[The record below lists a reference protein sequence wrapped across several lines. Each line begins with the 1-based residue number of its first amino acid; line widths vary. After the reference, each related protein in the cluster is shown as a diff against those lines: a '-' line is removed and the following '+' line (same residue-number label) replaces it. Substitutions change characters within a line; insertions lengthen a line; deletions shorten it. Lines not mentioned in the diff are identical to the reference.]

1 MKPIFYQAAWA
12 LCLAGVGGSVMAQGQ
27 PRAMPTIAVTDLAYE
42 ERVQEYFE
50 VARIRQRTAVNANY
64 YGMSAS
70 QQTEGTYAAGTY
82 SYVEQTELR
91 NFTADLKGAMLKG
104 GGVKL
109 IQGRGFD
116 AGAPQPSK
124 GEQVLHQMQTGK
136 APAKPVRQ
144 PSVNDIIARIKKGEF
159 AGADYVLF
167 GSLSSIQFRDEL
179 SPLQGTNNASYL
191 FSLDLVSDF
200 SLIST
205 RTYEIKASFSAQGSG
220 QDVKL
225 ISRRGD
231 VVVPNRGKVIRETSQ
246 TLAESAYG
254 QLLQQ
259 LGVTSGMPVGYKQGG
274 STGGAGGPAPE
285 APQATETPVMVFK

>member
-1 MKPIFYQAAWA
+1 MKPNFYQRALA
-12 LCLAGVGGSVMAQGQ
+12 LCLVGASGAVLAQ
-27 PRAMPTIAVTDLAYE
+27 PRAMPTVAVTDLAYE

-50 VARIRQRTAVNANY
+50 VARIKQRTAVNANY

-91 NFTADLKGAMLKG
+91 NFTADLKGALLKG

-144 PSVNDIIARIKKGEF
+144 PSVNDIISRIKKGEF

-179 SPLQGTNNASYL
+179 SPLQGTTNASYL

-205 RTYEIKASFSAQGSG
+205 RTYEIKAAFSAQGAG

-246 TLAESAYG
+246 TLAESAYV
-254 QLLQQ
+254 QLLEQ
-259 LGVTSGMPVGYKQGG
+259 LGITSGMPVGYKQNG
-274 STGGAGGPAPE
+274 SAPGGAAAPE
-285 APQATETPVMVFK
+285 AKQATETPVMVFK

>member
-1 MKPIFYQAAWA
+1 MKPNFYRSMAA
-12 LCLAGVGGSVMAQGQ
+12 LCLAGIAGVASAQ
-27 PRAMPTIAVTDLAYE
+27 PRAMPTVAVTDLAYQ

-50 VARIRQRTAVNANY
+50 VARIKQRTAVNANY

-70 QQTEGTYAAGTY
+70 QQTEGQYVGGTY

-91 NFTADLKGAMLKG
+91 NFTADLKGALLKG

-109 IQGRGFD
+109 IQSRGFD

-124 GEQVLHQMQTGK
+124 AEQVLHQMQTGK

-144 PSVNDIIARIKKGEF
+144 PDVNDIIARIKKGEF

-179 SPLQGTNNASYL
+179 SPIQGTSNASYL
-191 FSLDLVSDF
+191 YSLDLVSDF

-246 TLAESAYG
+246 SLAESAYT
-254 QLLQQ
+254 QLLEQ
-259 LGVTSGMPVGYKQGG
+259 LGVTTGMPVGYKQNG
-274 STGGAGGPAPE
+274 STPGGPPVPE
-285 APQATETPVMVFK
+285 AKQPTESPTMVFK

>member
-1 MKPIFYQAAWA
+1 MKPNFSQGVLA
-12 LCLAGVGGSVMAQGQ
+12 LCLAGMASVASAQQ
-27 PRAMPTIAVTDLAYE
+27 PRAMPMVAVTDLAYQ

-50 VARIRQRTAVNANY
+50 VARIKQRTAVNANY

-70 QQTEGTYAAGTY
+70 QQTEGTYVGGTY

-91 NFTADLKGAMLKG
+91 NFTADLKGALLKG

-116 AGAPQPSK
+116 AGAPQPTK
-124 GEQVLHQMQTGK
+124 AEQVLNQVQTGR

-167 GSLSSIQFRDEL
+167 GSVSSIQFRDEL
-179 SPLQGTNNASYL
+179 SPLQGTTNASYL

-246 TLAESAYG
+246 TLAESAYT
-254 QLLQQ
+254 QLLEQ
-259 LGVTSGMPVGYKQGG
+259 LGVTSGMPVGYKQNA
-274 STGGAGGPAPE
+274 STPGGPPVPDAKQP
-285 APQATETPVMVFK
+285 TETPVMVFR